1 MSWLK
6 QLFSRRRFHDELSE
20 EIQEHIEEKIE
31 ELVARGMTRTEA
43 AYTARRE
50 FGNVTLS
57 QEDSRDVWRW
67 PSTEDFFMDIRY
79 GLRTLGRN
87 PGFTAVAVLTLA
99 LGIGANTAIFSLL
112 NAVLL
117 RTLPVNNPSQL
128 VLFGAG
134 KWGGI
139 IDEVPN
145 RGWQLFS
152 YPFYRQVQR
161 DNSVFSDVSA
171 ISSMSNEVHGTIGE
185 GTDAEAIN
193 ARLVSGTYFSTIGV
207 NPILGRTFTDDDDR
221 IPGGSPVAVASYA
234 WWKRRFG
241 GDPAIIGNKMSIGPT
256 VYTVIG
262 VTPEEF
268 FGTTAGESP
277 DVWIPLAMEELLP
290 PGWKGLNDKRFQSL
304 YIIARRKPD
313 VRIEQAQTNVNV
325 LFKQAVRELL
335 GSQPTTKQLDDIQ
348 HAHIE
353 LTSAARGISRL
364 RVQFSK
370 PLRVLMAAVGLVLLI
385 ACTNVANLLL
395 ARATNR
401 QREIAVRMSIGAGR
415 LRVIRQLLTE
425 SFLLAMFGAVLG
437 IALATWTS
445 KLLLVM
451 VSAGPQ
457 TLPLDVAPDSRV
469 LLFTLLLSLATPLL
483 FGMAPAWRAA
493 RVELNSSLKQ
503 GQSPGPVHNPL
514 AKALIVSQVAL
525 SLVLLIGAGLFLRTL
540 VNLTNVDM
548 GFNKNRVLLFQI
560 EPASVGYKEDS
571 RLARLYEQIEQR
583 VSAVPGVHAASF
595 SMFTFNQGSWSEDAW
610 AQEESAEAKSNR
622 EILYNRV
629 GTGFFSTMGL
639 PLVAGRTFGRQDTE
653 NSQKGAVINETMARR
668 FFPNESPLGRRFR
681 LGGPDAK
688 PENDKIVIGVV
699 KDAKYMALKE
709 QPWPAAYLAYS
720 QDVGY
725 LWDFEVRFSGDA
737 RSTVAAVRQAIR
749 EVDPR
754 LPVSGAGTLA
764 EQVDRS
770 IVDQRLTAQLSSFF
784 SLVAVFLACTG
795 IYGLMSYAVVNR
807 TREIGIRV
815 ALGARQ
821 GQVLRLIM
829 LQGFV
834 LAAGGVAVGIAL
846 AFIFTRFLASLLFA
860 VRPFDPA
867 TFVCVAF
874 LLTLIALT
882 ACYLPARRAMR
893 VDPMV
898 ALRYE

>member
-313 VRIEQAQTNVNV
+313 VRIEQAQTNVN
-325 LFKQAVRELL
+325 
-335 GSQPTTKQLDDIQ
+335 
-348 HAHIE
+348 
-353 LTSAARGISRL
+353 
-364 RVQFSK
+364 
-370 PLRVLMAAVGLVLLI
+370 
-385 ACTNVANLLL
+385 
-395 ARATNR
+395 
-401 QREIAVRMSIGAGR
+401 
-415 LRVIRQLLTE
+415 
-425 SFLLAMFGAVLG
+425 
-437 IALATWTS
+437 
-445 KLLLVM
+445 
-451 VSAGPQ
+451 
-457 TLPLDVAPDSRV
+457 
-469 LLFTLLLSLATPLL
+469 
-483 FGMAPAWRAA
+483 
-493 RVELNSSLKQ
+493 
-503 GQSPGPVHNPL
+503 
-514 AKALIVSQVAL
+514 
-525 SLVLLIGAGLFLRTL
+525 
-540 VNLTNVDM
+540 
-548 GFNKNRVLLFQI
+548 
-560 EPASVGYKEDS
+560 
-571 RLARLYEQIEQR
+571 
-583 VSAVPGVHAASF
+583 
-595 SMFTFNQGSWSEDAW
+595 
-610 AQEESAEAKSNR
+610 
-622 EILYNRV
+622 
-629 GTGFFSTMGL
+629 
-639 PLVAGRTFGRQDTE
+639 
-653 NSQKGAVINETMARR
+653 
-668 FFPNESPLGRRFR
+668 
-681 LGGPDAK
+681 
-688 PENDKIVIGVV
+688 
-699 KDAKYMALKE
+699 
-709 QPWPAAYLAYS
+709 
-720 QDVGY
+720 
-725 LWDFEVRFSGDA
+725 
-737 RSTVAAVRQAIR
+737 
-749 EVDPR
+749 
-754 LPVSGAGTLA
+754 
-764 EQVDRS
+764 
-770 IVDQRLTAQLSSFF
+770 
-784 SLVAVFLACTG
+784 
-795 IYGLMSYAVVNR
+795 
-807 TREIGIRV
+807 
-815 ALGARQ
+815 
-821 GQVLRLIM
+821 
-829 LQGFV
+829 
-834 LAAGGVAVGIAL
+834 
-846 AFIFTRFLASLLFA
+846 
-860 VRPFDPA
+860 
-867 TFVCVAF
+867 
-874 LLTLIALT
+874 
-882 ACYLPARRAMR
+882 
-893 VDPMV
+893 
-898 ALRYE
+898 